1 MTINVNY
8 YSLSPRRAFAG
19 TKNSFGIERLLF
31 NFSEE
36 WEGLEKTVVF
46 YPREKAPIRLTY
58 RDGGVEL
65 PREVTEEV
73 GVVEFSVLGTSDSKQ
88 LVSLTGY
95 LDVLASRGGETA

>member
-8 YSLSPRRAFAG
+8 YSLSPRRVFAG
-19 TKNSFGIERLLF
+19 TQNSFGIEQLRF

-46 YPREKAPIRLTY
+46 YPCGKEPIRLSY

-65 PREVTEEV
+65 PREVTENA
-73 GVVEFSVLGTSDSKQ
+73 GVVEFSVLGEGKEKR

-95 LDVLASRGGETA
+95 LDVLTSRGGETA